1 MDLRSD
7 ANDRLFEAVLNLES
21 IEDCYSFFEDL
32 CTIKELRD
40 LSQRFQIATL
50 LDEGHNYQSIM
61 RKVDASTTTISR
73 VNQCLNY
80 GAGGYRAALNKMK
93 TIGEAQQA
101 CP

>member
-7 ANDRLFEAVLNLES
+7 ANDRLFHAVLNLET
-21 IEDCYSFFEDL
+21 IEDCYRFFEDL

-50 LDEGHNYQSIM
+50 LDEGHNYQSIV

-73 VNQCLNY
+73 VNQCLTY
-80 GAGGYRAALNKMK
+80 GAGGYRDALNKMK
-93 TIGEAQQA
+93 PSKEATSS